1 MFEKLDDNFDE
12 LVSLLSMRSA
22 ASVGLTDERVITSIR
37 RFLSQAVG
45 TGMSSDALDDLID
58 PETPDRDRVS
68 SKVAWH
74 LAHEVP
80 GKVWGVNL
88 QLRSTRKQCETSPI
102 LNQLQRA
109 GMSNQCANWERSV
122 AALRQFRGDWKNTVD
137 AVAISND
144 RSTVFVACGAT
155 YGSLKR
161 EARSIVV
168 SGGST
173 NLFTTGKRL
182 LCNVF
187 VPASTCATLVLAT
200 QYVRARYPNAN
211 VIPLFFVV
219 DDIGAGWQFEA
230 TNLSKLV
237 LRDIPQRGRLCIDQF
252 DSFSSSVAH
261 KDALAADPDHLNKL
275 PSLWYG
281 HSPLYMMP
289 PDRRARGLMIIETL
303 LKSQYANPKEL
314 LPVEPAALRR
324 MVQQH
329 YDIEYPVDMLRHD
342 LIACEQGR
350 RLITRIKGMGPRY
363 CVTSVGV
370 ARFFW
375 AVLKMAPINSYN
387 IDAVMERITSH
398 SELVWKA
405 RS

>member
-1 MFEKLDDNFDE
+1 
-12 LVSLLSMRSA
+12 
-22 ASVGLTDERVITSIR
+22 
-37 RFLSQAVG
+37 
-45 TGMSSDALDDLID
+45 
-58 PETPDRDRVS
+58 
-68 SKVAWH
+68 
-74 LAHEVP
+74 
-80 GKVWGVNL
+80 
-88 QLRSTRKQCETSPI
+88 
-102 LNQLQRA
+102 
-109 GMSNQCANWERSV
+109 
-122 AALRQFRGDWKNTVD
+122 
-137 AVAISND
+137 
-144 RSTVFVACGAT
+144 
-155 YGSLKR
+155 
-161 EARSIVV
+161 
-168 SGGST
+168 
-173 NLFTTGKRL
+173 
-182 LCNVF
+182 
-187 VPASTCATLVLAT
+187 
-200 QYVRARYPNAN
+200 
-211 VIPLFFVV
+211 
-219 DDIGAGWQFEA
+219 
-230 TNLSKLV
+230 
-237 LRDIPQRGRLCIDQF
+237 
-252 DSFSSSVAH
+252 
-261 KDALAADPDHLNKL
+261 
-275 PSLWYG
+275 
-281 HSPLYMMP
+281 MMP